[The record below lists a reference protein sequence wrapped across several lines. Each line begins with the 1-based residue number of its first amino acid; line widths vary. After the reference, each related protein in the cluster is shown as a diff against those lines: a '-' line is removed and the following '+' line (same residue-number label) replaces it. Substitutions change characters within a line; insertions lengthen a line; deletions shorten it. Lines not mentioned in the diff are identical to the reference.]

1 MEFKDF
7 DEIWAIDFEFSSPPG
22 EIPLVHCLVA
32 MELHSGRVLEL
43 WADQL
48 QKEPPFH
55 CGRKALVVAYSA
67 QAELKC
73 FKSLQW
79 KFPTYVLDLCVEF
92 KNFTSGLT
100 LPQGKGLL
108 GALAYYGIR
117 GIDAYEK
124 AELRELAMRGGTF
137 SAIEKEAL
145 LEYCRTDVN
154 ALQQL
159 LPAMAADINLG
170 QGLLR
175 GEFVKAVALMEIQ
188 GIPFDGT
195 MLQRFRSHWEFIR
208 KDLIQGFNEGIHPLF
223 APSGKIIQGPFEDFI
238 ARLRI
243 KWPRTATGKLKTDKQ
258 TLKGMANH
266 SEELNRLRE
275 TVSVLNSTVADR
287 LGVGQDGRHRAELWP
302 FSTSTSRNAPSTNAF
317 VFGPAKFLRSLI
329 KPDPGRAVAFLDYDQ
344 QEFLI
349 AAALSHDEKMLEA
362 YQSGDAYLAFG
373 KQAGVIPAEATR
385 QTHGP
390 IRNIYKAAA
399 LGVQYGI
406 GLQAM
411 SLQIGQMSDARQ
423 ALGHHRKIY
432 HQYWSWYNTILS
444 HAMLHGKLE
453 TCFGWYRHVEPNP
466 NPRSLGNF
474 LIQATGAEIL
484 RIATILCAGE
494 GINLCCTVHDAIL
507 IEGPAAEIES
517 LATRSKALMTKAS
530 AIVLDGPECGVGVE
544 IVKYPDRYQDERG
557 YQVWKQVVALVERY
571 ENINEVAQVEQ
582 AL

>member
-1 MEFKDF
+1 MDFKDF

-22 EIPLVHCLVA
+22 EIPVVHCLVA
-32 MELHSGRVLEL
+32 MELNSGRVLRL

-48 QKEPPFH
+48 RKEPPFN
-55 CGRKALVVAYSA
+55 CGRNSLVVAYSA

-73 FKSLQW
+73 FKSLKW

-92 KNFTSGLT
+92 KNLTSGLT
-100 LPQGKGLL
+100 LTHGKGLL

-137 SAIEKEAL
+137 TEIEKEAL
-145 LEYCRTDVN
+145 LRYCRTDVN
-154 ALQQL
+154 ALQRL
-159 LPAMAADINLG
+159 LPAMEAEINLG
-170 QGLLR
+170 QALLR
-175 GEFVKAVALMEIQ
+175 GEFVKAVALMEIH
-188 GIPFDGT
+188 GIPFDQK

-208 KDLIQGFNEGIHPLF
+208 KDLIKGFNEGIHPLF

-243 KWPRTATGKLKTDKQ
+243 KWPRTATGKLKTDKE

-275 TVSVLNSTVADR
+275 TVSVLNSTVADH
-287 LGVGQDGRHRAELWP
+287 LGVGRDGRHRAELWP

-329 KPDPGRAVAFLDYDQ
+329 KPDQGRAVAFLDYDQ

-349 AAALSHDEKMLEA
+349 AGALSNDEKMLEA
-362 YQSGDAYLAFG
+362 YRSGDVYLAFG
-373 KQAGVIPAEATR
+373 KQAGVIPPEASK
-385 QTHGP
+385 QTHRH
-390 IRNIYKAAA
+390 IRNIYKVAA

-411 SLQIGQMSDARQ
+411 ALQIGQVSEARK
-423 ALGHHRKIY
+423 ALGHHRQIY
-432 HQYWSWYNTILS
+432 HKYWSWYDTILS

-453 TCFGWYRHVEPNP
+453 TCFGWYRNVEPNP

-494 GINLCCTVHDAIL
+494 GIELCCTVHDAIL
-507 IEGPAAEIES
+507 IEGPASEIES
-517 LATRSKALMTKAS
+517 IAAQSKALMKKAS
-530 AIVLDGPECGVGVE
+530 RIVLNGHECGVGVE

-557 YQVWKQVVALVERY
+557 YEVWKQVVALVERY
-571 ENINEVAQVEQ
+571 ENRKEVSQVEYV
-582 AL
+582 L